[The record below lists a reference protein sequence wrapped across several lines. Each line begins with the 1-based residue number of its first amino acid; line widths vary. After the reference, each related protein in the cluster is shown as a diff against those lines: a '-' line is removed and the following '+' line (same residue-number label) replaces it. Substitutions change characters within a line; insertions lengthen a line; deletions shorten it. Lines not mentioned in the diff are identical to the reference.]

1 MNSGFPSLPRIA
13 AARVLFSCV
22 LFCGLAAPG
31 LTSAAFAD
39 AGAVVEV
46 TMWDKG
52 ANAEMAMDKG
62 MGMAHD
68 PMMGGMMPGMTD
80 GSMGMKLSTDSVPA
94 GEVTFK
100 VSNTSKDQVHEML
113 VLPWPA
119 DGKGQDQGRPREARR
134 RQWRKT
140 HRAEY
145 TGTGRA
151 ARAPRTARLFG
162 IRCAAPYTP
171 PAVPGSLCGTPFRL
185 PAPRAPA
192 ALARPPG
199 EKAFY

>member
-13 AARVLFSCV
+13 AACV

-31 LTSAAFAD
+31 LTSAAIAD

-52 ANAEMAMDKG
+52 ADAEMAMDKG

-68 PMMGGMMPGMTD
+68 PMMGGMMD

-119 DGKGQDQGRPREARR
+119 DGKGLPYVEKDARFDED
-134 RQWRKT
+134 
-140 HRAEY
+140 A
-145 TGTGRA
+145 G
-151 ARAPRTARLFG
+151 
-162 IRCAAPYTP
+162 
-171 PAVPGSLCGTPFRL
+171 GSLGEVEELDPGKSGELTLRLKPGKYVLACNIANHYANGMWMPFTV
-185 PAPRAPA
+185 
-192 ALARPPG
+192 
-199 EKAFY
+199 K